1 MSEIAKEKFKDS
13 IMALTEE
20 EKAEAIKLF
29 PSNLMWEELFN
40 RNTKMLKKIN
50 DIEAILGIKTD
61 TVSVIPIAA
70 WEDFKTKYNDVEDK
84 YSQIQKH
91 FSFDS
96 ED

>member
-1 MSEIAKEKFKDS
+1 MNEIERDKFKES
-13 IMALTEE
+13 IMALTDE
-20 EKAEAIKLF
+20 EKNEMIKLI

-50 DIEAILGIKTD
+50 DIEEILGIKTD

-84 YSQIQKH
+84 FSHIQKH
-91 FSFDS
+91 FVNDC
-96 ED
+96 EN

>member
-1 MSEIAKEKFKDS
+1 MSEIAKDRFKES
-13 IMALTEE
+13 MMALTEE
-20 EKAEAIKLF
+20 ERIEAVKLL

-50 DIEAILGIKTD
+50 DIEAILGVKTD

-91 FSFDS
+91 FALID
-96 ED
+96 